1 MAIRPLLAIIP
12 TLHKMKTKLSAG
24 TLLLI
29 TIITIPIITNTFI
42 GLNTPFSIKVS
53 GSETDWV
60 SFFGSYLGGV
70 LTAII
75 GYITLYYNTKQSEK
89 TILVSQKTQTI
100 KELEQTL
107 ANCVSL
113 FDYSKV
119 GKISL
124 FFDSPSKYDD
134 VLQELDSYLDRI
146 ATTANAWGVIY
157 ANSEQQVIR
166 DFQDT
171 YTTCVSRLVE
181 KINEVTKEIIALKI
195 ACNEQERTAVISR
208 INEIIAYKDTYLS
221 LLQDLFTKAQLWIK
235 QEKQELRQIQKA

>member
-1 MAIRPLLAIIP
+1 
-12 TLHKMKTKLSAG
+12 MKTKLSAG
-24 TLLLI
+24 ILLL
-29 TIITIPIITNTFI
+29 ITIPIITNTFI

-53 GSETDWV
+53 GTEKEWV

-181 KINEVTKEIIALKI
+181 KINEVTKEIIALKS

-221 LLQDLFTKAQLWIK
+221 LLQDLFNQAHLWIE